1 MGLLVDGQWHNQWY
15 DTKSSNGKFV
25 RSEAQFRN
33 WVTADGQAGPTGK
46 AGFKAEAG
54 RYHLY
59 ISLACPWAHRTLI
72 FRELKG
78 LQSMIDISVVNSLMG
93 DEGWTFKPGAGVIA
107 DSVNNVSF
115 AHQLYTLAD
124 PTYSGRVTVP
134 ILWDKQQQTIVS
146 NESADIIRMFNS
158 AFDGVGAS
166 EGDYYPEHAQDEIN
180 EVNDWIYRDINNGVY
195 RAGFATTQAAYEGA
209 VHAVFEALDKV
220 ELRLSTQRYLLGN
233 QLTEADWRLF
243 TTLIRFDAAYVGH
256 FKCNKKRIA
265 DYPSLSN
272 YLRDL
277 YQHEGIANTV
287 DIDYI
292 KAHYYGSHET
302 INPTRI
308 IPVGPEADFMQTHD
322 RSRFA

>member
-33 WVTADGQAGPTGK
+33 WITADGRAGPTGN

-59 ISLACPWAHRTLI
+59 VSLACPWAHRTLI

-78 LQSMIDISVVNSLMG
+78 LQSMIDISVVNSLMA
-93 DEGWTFKPGAGVIA
+93 DQGWTFKPGPGVIK
-107 DSVNNVSF
+107 DTVNHVSLV
-115 AHQLYTLAD
+115 HELYTLAD

-209 VHAVFEALDKV
+209 VDAVFEALDKV
-220 ELRLSTQRYLLGN
+220 ELRLSTQRYLLGK

-272 YLRDL
+272 YVRDL
-277 YQHEGIANTV
+277 YQHEGIASTV

-308 IPVGPEADFMQTHD
+308 IPVGPEVDFMQAHD

>member
-33 WVTADGQAGPTGK
+33 WITADGQAGPTGK

-59 ISLACPWAHRTLI
+59 VSLACPWAHRTLI

-78 LQSMIDISVVNSLMG
+78 LQSMIDISVVNSLMA
-93 DEGWTFKPGAGVIA
+93 DQGWTFKPGPGVIKDTA
-107 DSVNNVSF
+107 NHVSLV
-115 AHQLYTLAD
+115 HELYTLAD

-134 ILWDKQQQTIVS
+134 ILWDKQKQTIVS

-195 RAGFATTQAAYEGA
+195 RAGFATTQAAYEDA
-209 VHAVFEALDKV
+209 VNTVFEALDKV
-220 ELRLSTQRYLLGN
+220 ELRLSTQRYLLGK

-265 DYPSLSN
+265 DYPSLLN
-272 YLRDL
+272 YVRDL
-277 YQHEGIANTV
+277 YQHEGIASTV

-308 IPVGPEADFMQTHD
+308 IPVGPEVNFMQAHD
-322 RSRFA
+322 RSRLA

>member
-195 RAGFATTQAAYEGA
+195 RAGFATTQAAYESA